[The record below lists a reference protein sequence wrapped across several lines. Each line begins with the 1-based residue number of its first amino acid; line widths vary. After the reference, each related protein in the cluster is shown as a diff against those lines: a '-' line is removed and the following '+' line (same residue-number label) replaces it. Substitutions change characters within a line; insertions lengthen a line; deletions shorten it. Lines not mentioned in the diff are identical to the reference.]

1 MTTTLEIPRIRK
13 TTRTLELNSKEIVL
27 LQDMIFR
34 SKVDTMLELKGY
46 TTRGKNGSDFQ
57 REAEQAY
64 QVLLFL
70 ETKLDNLTK

>member
-46 TTRGKNGSDFQ
+46 ITRGKNGSDFQ

-64 QVLLFL
+64 QVLVFL

>member
-46 TTRGKNGSDFQ
+46 ITRGKNGSDFQ

-64 QVLLFL
+64 QVLMFL

>member
-34 SKVDTMLELKGY
+34 NKVDTMLELKGY
-46 TTRGKNGSDFQ
+46 ITRGKNGSDFQ

-64 QVLLFL
+64 QVLVFL

>member
-46 TTRGKNGSDFQ
+46 ATRGKNGSDFQ

-64 QVLLFL
+64 QVLVFL